1 MAIVQIS
8 RITNRK
14 GNSEN
19 LPQLAGAELGWCT
32 DSRRLFI
39 GNGTLQEGAPVVG
52 NTEVLT
58 EYSDIT
64 ALLDYTYQDSAVGYV
79 VQTGATA
86 SEPVVRSVQAKLD
99 DFASVRDFGATGDGI
114 TDDTAAINRAL
125 YELYCREINVQI
137 RRGLFFPAGKYRV
150 TSTIVIPT
158 YAKLVGEGADC
169 SLIWLDTDPD
179 ISTVAPYVARYGD
192 SKQQTGANIGTNG
205 ATPPLDIEISA
216 MGFMS
221 TQVTDLFLVD
231 SATRCTFD
239 CVNFVGP
246 VTQNEIENSGVVP
259 LPDIAAIRFN
269 STTTLVTNNVTF
281 DKCGFYNITRGIS
294 TGAKT
299 QSVTVTNAKFAIH
312 YQGIELTDGN
322 TTGFR
327 VTNSMFDIIY
337 AEAVVFDNVN
347 RCVSAFN
354 SFYNVGNSI
363 GSPNPIT
370 PCISFGNNNNVSV
383 HDMFERS
390 DTQAYEV
397 PRVRIIAGAT
407 VSGAV
412 ESQLGQF
419 YQGTGRS
426 FTIGNNTSNQT
437 VSLINANNVRA
448 FRVNYTITRDT
459 STRTGE
465 LVVTSG
471 RIDGSTPVS
480 WNDDYVED
488 ATTGVTISV
497 SQSGSTISLLY
508 SSTNTGVT
516 GVLSYNFTHL
526 A

>member
-19 LPQLAGAELGWCT
+19 LPQLAGAELGWCI

-39 GNGTLQEGAPVVG
+39 GNGTLQEGAPVIG

-64 ALLDYTYQDSAVGYV
+64 ALLDYTYQDAAVGYI
-79 VQTGATA
+79 VQTGPSAG
-86 SEPVVRSVQAKLD
+86 EPVVRSVQAKLD

-125 YELYCREINVQI
+125 FELYCRETNPQI
-137 RRGLFFPAGKYRV
+137 RRSLFFPAGKYRV

-205 ATPPLDIEISA
+205 ATPPFDIEISA

-231 SATRCTFD
+231 SATQCTFD
-239 CVNFVGP
+239 CVDFIGP
-246 VTQNEIENSGVVP
+246 VTQNEIENSGAVP
-259 LPDIAAIRFN
+259 LPDIAAVRFN
-269 STTTLVTNNVTF
+269 STTALVTNNVTF
-281 DKCGFYNITRGIS
+281 DKCGFYNITRGVS
-294 TGAKT
+294 TGATTK
-299 QSVTVTNAKFAIH
+299 SVTFTNSKFATL
-312 YQGIELTDGN
+312 YQGVEITTGN

-327 VTNSMFDIIY
+327 VVNSMFDVIY
-337 AEAVVFDNVN
+337 AEGVVFDNAN
-347 RCVSAFN
+347 LCVSAFN
-354 SFYNVGNSI
+354 AFYNVGNSI
-363 GSPNPIT
+363 GSPSPIT

-419 YQGTGRS
+419 YQSTGRS
-426 FTIGNNTSNQT
+426 FTISNNVSNQT
-437 VSLINANNVRA
+437 VALVNADNVRA

-465 LVVTSG
+465 LVVASG
-471 RIDGSTPVS
+471 RVDGATPVS

-488 ATTGVTISV
+488 ATTGVTIAV

-516 GVLSYNFTHL
+516 GVLTYNLTHL